1 MSAHAAGHPANAS
14 AARGHKRLVWPRKVM
29 AYKLLFLVSSTAVLL
44 TALTRLAMGV
54 GTQRRR
60 ETMTSQQGTAVSA
73 EQATGTKDTT
83 YALVSVLYHA
93 LQGAEASVSYLR
105 DATEAGDR
113 ELVQFLREAQAWQ
126 RYLASQAQALL
137 TQRLRQGDGRVWNP
151 ETKIWNLTLMA

>member
-1 MSAHAAGHPANAS
+1 
-14 AARGHKRLVWPRKVM
+14 M

-54 GTQRRR
+54 ETQRRR

-93 LQGAEASVSYLR
+93 LQGAETSVSYLR
-105 DATEAGDR
+105 DATEAGDQ
-113 ELVQFLREAQAWQ
+113 ELVQFLREAQTWQ